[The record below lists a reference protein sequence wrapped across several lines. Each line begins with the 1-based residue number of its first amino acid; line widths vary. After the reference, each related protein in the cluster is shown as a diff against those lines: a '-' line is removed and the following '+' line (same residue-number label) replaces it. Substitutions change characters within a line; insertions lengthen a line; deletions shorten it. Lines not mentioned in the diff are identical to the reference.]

1 MMVACETT
9 GRQVPKLK
17 GTAKAPRRQVPEF
30 LGALAPWRLLLWV
43 PGGSLLRIVLSEDP
57 GVERAVGVDSH
68 LEELDDVDVVGHLR
82 EGRGLPGTRGLTPA
96 PVGGE
101 KLFAHDLCLLGR

>member
-1 MMVACETT
+1 VPQIKEVPQIKAT

-43 PGGSLLRIVLSEDP
+43 PGGSLNKSASTIKD
-57 GVERAVGVDSH
+57 
-68 LEELDDVDVVGHLR
+68 
-82 EGRGLPGTRGLTPA
+82 T
-96 PVGGE
+96 
-101 KLFAHDLCLLGR
+101 C